1 MEPIT
6 YKYHCQMIGSRKLSV
21 SVFNPLVC
29 GRMWCWC
36 LLSLS
41 LVVWL
46 PQVSSTE
53 CVRSEDCPSAA
64 PYCSRWGYCQ
74 WTQKYGDQ
82 GPSGLQTDTAEVT
95 NILIY
100 LSRKLYSSSQ
110 SILVNI
116 SFYIQQMSKEQVEI
130 ICQSLDI
137 TVTT

>member
-1 MEPIT
+1 
-6 YKYHCQMIGSRKLSV
+6 MIGSRKLSV

-82 GPSGLQTDTAEVT
+82 GPRGLQTDTAEVT
-95 NILIY
+95 NITH
-100 LSRKLYSSSQ
+100 
-110 SILVNI
+110 
-116 SFYIQQMSKEQVEI
+116 I
-130 ICQSLDI
+130 II
-137 TVTT
+137 